1 MRQGPETPAL
11 PRSMRAPGA
20 SEIPVPQPAWLKDG
34 GACRIRDTPRAYR
47 PWKDLSQPLRKQEA
61 VGRARVSSECLRFVS
76 FVRERLYQHPAKPVY
91 SRSEEHTSEL
101 QSPM

>member
-34 GACRIRDTPRAYR
+34 GACRTRDTPRAYR
-47 PWKDLSQPLRKQEA
+47 PWKDLSQSLRKQEV

-91 SRSEEHTSEL
+91 SVANPLTD
-101 QSPM
+101 QSS